1 MSKKMKMQFFGRAV
15 LAAILGFDISFGVR
29 ASIWVFDFSTLL
41 LFIFNKY
48 DIILWV
54 ISHHHQDC

>member
-1 MSKKMKMQFFGRAV
+1 MAAV
-15 LAAILGFDISFGVR
+15 LGFAISFGVR